1 MPLVDAGAILLAGMA
16 AGTINTVVGSG
27 TLVTFPTL
35 LVLGYPPLV
44 ANMSNN
50 VGLLPGG
57 LAGAYG
63 YRRELAGHG
72 RLVRRLLPWAFAGG
86 LIGALMLLVLPPAV
100 FSAVVPA
107 LVLFGL
113 VLVAVGPRLQ
123 AWVSGRVART
133 AEPAQA
139 VPSASAQG
147 DEEPGR
153 IPSRHVTVP
162 AAVFFTGVYGG
173 YFGAAQGVI
182 LVGLLSVLLTV
193 GLQSINAVKNALVPC
208 VNLIA
213 AVLFMTLRWSQIDW
227 LVVLLIGIGS
237 AVGGLIGSHIGRRLP
252 PPVLRGTILAVGLF
266 ALARL
271 TFYS

>member
-1 MPLVDAGAILLAGMA
+1 MPFDHAVAILLAGMA

-63 YRRELAGHG
+63 YRRELAGHWG
-72 RLVRRLLPWAFAGG
+72 LVRRLLPWAFAGG
-86 LIGALMLLVLPPAV
+86 LLGALMLLVLPPAV

-113 VLVAVGPRLQ
+113 VLVAAGPRLQ
-123 AWVSGRVART
+123 AWVSGRVARRSGT
-133 AEPAQA
+133 AQA
-139 VPSASAQG
+139 GSTASDQPV
-147 DEEPGR
+147 EEPGHT
-153 IPSRHVTVP
+153 PSRRSAVP

-173 YFGAAQGVI
+173 YFGAAQGII

-213 AVLFMTLRWSQIDW
+213 ALLFMALRWSQIDW

-237 AVGGLIGSHIGRRLP
+237 AVGGLLGGHVGRRLP
-252 PPVLRGTILAVGLF
+252 APVLRGTILAVGLF

>member
-1 MPLVDAGAILLAGMA
+1 MPFDHAVAILLAGMA

-63 YRRELAGHG
+63 YRRELAGHWG
-72 RLVRRLLPWAFAGG
+72 LVRRLLPWAFAGG
-86 LIGALMLLVLPPAV
+86 LLGALMLLVLPPAV

-133 AEPAQA
+133 SEAAQA
-139 VPSASAQG
+139 GSTASDQTV
-147 DEEPGR
+147 EEPGR
-153 IPSRHVTVP
+153 TPSHRSSVP

-173 YFGAAQGVI
+173 YFGAAQGII
-182 LVGLLSVLLTV
+182 LVGLLSVLLSV

-213 AVLFMTLRWSQIDW
+213 ALLFMALRWSQIDW
-227 LVVLLIGIGS
+227 LVVLLIGMGS
-237 AVGGLIGSHIGRRLP
+237 AVGGLLGGHVGRRLP
-252 PPVLRGTILAVGLF
+252 APVLRGTILAVGLF
-266 ALARL
+266 ALAQL